1 MNRPITYLCNV
12 IVTLL
17 LIFSLTATAL
27 LTVVQCYSLRADTCI
42 ALLEKHQ
49 LADRVY
55 DNLDS
60 YYREQANT
68 SGIPASVYMDSISK
82 EQISEII
89 SASVGNAFAYL
100 HGADTM
106 EQAEVDFS
114 KLEENLIAFFRTYAE
129 ENGYEKDAAFEKTVD
144 TAVDN
149 AKRNILTTADVFRFY
164 TLYDAKVLDTART
177 AMPLVPKALA
187 AGIVLTVML
196 LGLLVWMHR
205 KRMYQVL
212 YWIAAALFASSAL
225 LILPMAWINGT
236 RWFDRF
242 AVKSDQIF
250 AAVTGYLYGNTGMV
264 LTVGI
269 IGVVLAAVLWLV
281 FALVHWRMQQKQSA

>member
-17 LIFSLTATAL
+17 LIFSLAATAVL
-27 LTVVQCYSLRADTCI
+27 SVIQCYSLRADTCI
-42 ALLEKHQ
+42 ALLGKHQ

-60 YYREQANT
+60 YYHEQANT

-89 SASVGNAFAYL
+89 HASVVNAFAYL

-106 EQAEVDFS
+106 EQVETDFS
-114 KLEENLIAFFRTYAE
+114 KLEENLISFFRTYAE

-144 TAVDN
+144 TAVAN
-149 AKRNILTTADVFRFY
+149 AKRNIMTTADVFRFY
-164 TLYDAKVLDTART
+164 TLYDAKVLDKARAVT
-177 AMPLVPKALA
+177 PLVPKALA
-187 AGIVLTVML
+187 AGIVLTAVL
-196 LGLLVWMHR
+196 LGLLAWIHR
-205 KRMYQVL
+205 KRIYQML
-212 YWIAAALFASSAL
+212 YWAAAAMFAASVL
-225 LILPMAWINGT
+225 MILPMTWINGT

-250 AAVTGYLYGNTGMV
+250 TAVTGYLYGNTGMV
-264 LTVGI
+264 LMIGI
-269 IGVVLAAVLWLV
+269 LGVVIAAALWIV
-281 FALVHWRMQQKQSA
+281 FALLHRHMLQKQSA